1 MFYVDTSAMVLA
13 LTSELATSRVQ
24 HWLVT
29 QQAGSLAV
37 SDWTVAEFS
46 AALSVKLRMGHVDQA
61 ERELALSAFRKNVAE
76 SCVLLPISSDHFRS
90 AARLAD
96 QHPLGLR
103 AGEALHL
110 AISVENAAVLCTLDK
125 RLSEAGQAIGA
136 KTLLL

>member
-1 MFYVDTSAMVLA
+1 MFYVDTSAMVSA

-61 ERELALSAFRKNVAE
+61 ERELVLSPFEKMSPNLVSYCQSAAIIFVRPPDWRTNTHSA
-76 SCVLLPISSDHFRS
+76 CVLTTLCIWQYLLKMPPSSARWISDCRRQ
-90 AARLAD
+90 A
-96 QHPLGLR
+96 
-103 AGEALHL
+103 
-110 AISVENAAVLCTLDK
+110 K
-125 RLSEAGQAIGA
+125 R
-136 KTLLL
+136 